1 MPKTEAERMQDVI
14 NRDATIIGRVT
25 NIVVD
30 IGRGIVGKPPIWHE
44 VREWEIRQETASARG
59 LEDVLESEVAAARP
73 ATLSAA
79 QVADHLAAEM
89 TTGLAPERAAAAV
102 LAPDELAIRM
112 QANERTSPYIVGSWK
127 DEAHEVEN
135 LVQAERGRDDPNLTM
150 PTEPP
155 PYGAVFRPD
164 LYDFNAKGNPIHK
177 VDRTQTA
184 TERRAGLDR

>member
-44 VREWEIRQETASARG
+44 VREWELRQEAVARG
-59 LEDVLESEVAAARP
+59 IEDAVESEVAAARP
-73 ATLSAA
+73 ATPSAT

-102 LAPDELAIRM
+102 LAPDELVIRTQAI
-112 QANERTSPYIVGSWK
+112 ARTSPYIVGSWE
-127 DEAHEVEN
+127 DWAYEIEN
-135 LVQAERGRDDPNLTM
+135 LVQAERGRDNPNLTM

-164 LYDFNAKGNPIHK
+164 LYDFDAKGNPIHK
-177 VDRTQTA
+177 ADRTQIA
-184 TERRAGLDR
+184 TERRAGLGR